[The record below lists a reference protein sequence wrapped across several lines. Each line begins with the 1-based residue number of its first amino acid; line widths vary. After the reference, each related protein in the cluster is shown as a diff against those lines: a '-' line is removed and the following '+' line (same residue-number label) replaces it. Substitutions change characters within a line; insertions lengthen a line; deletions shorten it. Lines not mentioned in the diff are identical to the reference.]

1 MCILKKKAVNVFKSE
16 TALNVAVCQYE
27 LSCDTLLHR
36 HVPQTRGKHSIWD
49 MIVLKVCVHMYVR
62 TCVCVC
68 VSHIM
73 LSNEVRQAEGR

>member
-1 MCILKKKAVNVFKSE
+1 MMCILKKKAVDVFKSE

-68 VSHIM
+68 LIS
-73 LSNEVRQAEGR
+73 R